1 MRLTRRHSMTRAY
14 EFARV
19 RAEGVS
25 QAGRCVVISA
35 APLTDIAEPSRFG
48 IICTKKVGH
57 AVVRNLLRRRT
68 RELLRAH
75 GEDWA
80 AGWHVVVVMRWR
92 AAEAP
97 FAVLEKDFRKTLGR
111 LARAAAN
118 RQNAPA

>member
-1 MRLTRRHSMTRAY
+1 MTRAY

-19 RAEGVS
+19 RAEGIS
-25 QAGRCVVISA
+25 QAGRCLVVSA
-35 APLTDIAEPSRFG
+35 APLPNPAEPSRFG

-68 RELLRAH
+68 RELLREH
-75 GEDWA
+75 GDAWA
-80 AGWHVVVVMRWR
+80 TGWHVVVIMRWR

-97 FAVLEKDFRKTLGR
+97 FSVLEKDFRKTLGR
-111 LARAAAN
+111 LAKAAAS